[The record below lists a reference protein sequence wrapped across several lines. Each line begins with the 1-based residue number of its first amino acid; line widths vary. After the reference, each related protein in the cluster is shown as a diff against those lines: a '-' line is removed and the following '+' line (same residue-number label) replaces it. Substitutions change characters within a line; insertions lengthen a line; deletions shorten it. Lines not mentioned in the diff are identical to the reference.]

1 MCVVFVKQKTAYVM
15 RISDWSSGVCS
26 SDLTFPTAS
35 GASGD
40 ERLACCACN
49 RWPSPC
55 HQVSSQRVTVFGDPV
70 PRWARMRSTVG
81 RSPASTMASAA
92 EWTSD
97 SVMPRAMDG
106 SPTRAPYSVDSVLV
120 IRDDYRGYNTICIVN
135 TTYYERYTIDPGTSA
150 TRRP

>member
-1 MCVVFVKQKTAYVM
+1 M
-15 RISDWSSGVCS
+15 RISDWSSDVCS
-26 SDLTFPTAS
+26 SDL
-35 GASGD
+35 
-40 ERLACCACN
+40 
-49 RWPSPC
+49 
-55 HQVSSQRVTVFGDPV
+55 VSSQRVTVFGDPV

-120 IRDDYRGYNTICIVN
+120 ISDDYRGYKTICIVN
-135 TTYYERYTIDPGTSA
+135 TTYYRSEERRVGKEYASTCRSWWSPYHKKKNITYKKN
-150 TRRP
+150 